1 MKRELIF
8 DCAPDWIRA
17 AVMEDGVLC
26 ELHSEAVDFEKETES
41 LFYGC
46 VKQIRPSVGAAFVD
60 VGLERNGFLTLDEFG
75 DLPPRCGDMLIVQG
89 AAKQETQDKGLRLT
103 RRINLAGKW
112 LVLVPGGAGAH
123 VSKKVRDAEARVQLL
138 EAAQRLCPEG
148 FGLIVRTASQDVTQ
162 ALLEEEAQALMV
174 RWNEAQRR
182 AAGMTRPGMLME
194 RLPLDRRL
202 VRDLA
207 SSDLA
212 RIVTN
217 SAESAAS
224 FAEMQQQG
232 LIPEGARVELFREG
246 DQLVFD
252 AMDIEPQ
259 IEHAVKKRV
268 WLPCGGY
275 LIMDRCEAMTVI
287 DVNSGK
293 MTLGRDVED
302 TALRV
307 NLEAAREIA
316 RQLRLRDAGGMIVID
331 FIDMAQPEHRDALLR
346 EMREATKADRA
357 QVRVYGLTKLGLMEL
372 SRKRVHAELHRQ
384 LCAPCTSCS
393 GSGEVPS
400 ADEVARRALY
410 AARRKALSGQP
421 GPYLIRLSPAAAQ
434 ALARRNRP
442 VECDVYALG
451 VPGRHVKAYDIE
463 PIDPAA
469 VPKGAVRLAERI
481 DT

>member
-1 MKRELIF
+1 
-8 DCAPDWIRA
+8 
-17 AVMEDGVLC
+17 
-26 ELHSEAVDFEKETES
+26 
-41 LFYGC
+41 
-46 VKQIRPSVGAAFVD
+46 
-60 VGLERNGFLTLDEFG
+60 
-75 DLPPRCGDMLIVQG
+75 
-89 AAKQETQDKGLRLT
+89 
-103 RRINLAGKW
+103 
-112 LVLVPGGAGAH
+112 
-123 VSKKVRDAEARVQLL
+123 
-138 EAAQRLCPEG
+138 
-148 FGLIVRTASQDVTQ
+148 
-162 ALLEEEAQALMV
+162 
-174 RWNEAQRR
+174 
-182 AAGMTRPGMLME
+182 
-194 RLPLDRRL
+194 
-202 VRDLA
+202 
-207 SSDLA
+207 
-212 RIVTN
+212 
-217 SAESAAS
+217 
-224 FAEMQQQG
+224 
-232 LIPEGARVELFREG
+232 
-246 DQLVFD
+246 
-252 AMDIEPQ
+252 
-259 IEHAVKKRV
+259 
-268 WLPCGGY
+268 
-275 LIMDRCEAMTVI
+275 MTVI

-316 RQLRLRDAGGMIVID
+316 RQLRLRDAGGMIVVD

-357 QVRVYGLTKLGLMEL
+357 QVKVYGLTKLGLMEL

-410 AARRKALSGQP
+410 AARRKALSGQS

-434 ALARRNRP
+434 ALARRIRP
-442 VECDVYALG
+442 AECDVYALG